1 MTKPTTH
8 EQPEAEPQPVGSAT
22 PNEPEGELI
31 AQRLRKLQELR
42 DRGVEPYPT
51 TFQRTLP
58 NLEAVADYDQLQ
70 GQTVSVAGRI
80 VSRRIMGKASFCHIM
95 DGSGQIQV
103 FLRENVLGADHYD
116 VFKELFDLGDFVGA
130 TGTLMKTRAGEV
142 SVEAKELVM
151 LAKALRPL
159 PEKWHGL
166 TDVEKRYRQRYL
178 DLIAN
183 PEVRN
188 IFRIRS
194 ATISAMRRFL
204 EERGFVEIETP
215 VLQPLYGG
223 ALARPFKTFH
233 NALDR
238 ELFMRIATELYLKRA
253 IVGGFDKVFEV
264 GRVFRNE
271 GVDTTHNPEF
281 TVMESYEAYANYL
294 DVMNMVEE
302 MIPWI
307 AHTVLGK
314 TTITFDGQTID
325 LRPPWR
331 RITLRDAILQKTGI
345 DVLAHPDRDELFQL
359 VAPLKLPISPTSSWG
374 KIVDE
379 LLSTQVEGD
388 LVQPTFIIDYPV
400 ELSPLAKRKPENPRL
415 VERFEAFVGGRG
427 MEIGNAFSELNDAID
442 QRARFAEQLQA
453 RAAGD
458 EEAHILDEDFLQALE
473 HGMPPTGG
481 LGIGVDRLVMLLAD
495 QRSIREV
502 ILFPHMRFSS

>member
-1 MTKPTTH
+1 MANDITDA
-8 EQPEAEPQPVGSAT
+8 QNLPEIPPANATAPVEHAD
-22 PNEPEGELI
+22 ELV
-31 AQRLRKLQELR
+31 AQRLRKLRDLR
-42 DRGVEPYPT
+42 ERGIEPYPT
-51 TFQRTLP
+51 NFRRTVP
-58 NLEAVADYDQLQ
+58 NLEAVADFDRLA
-70 GQTVSVAGRI
+70 GQTVSVAGRL
-80 VSRRIMGKASFCHIM
+80 VSRRIMGKASFCHIL
-95 DGSGQIQV
+95 DGSGKIQL
-103 FLRENVLGADHYD
+103 FLKEDVLGAENYEA
-116 VFKELFDLGDFVGA
+116 FKTLFDLGDFIGA
-130 TGTLMKTRAGEV
+130 TGRLMKTRAGEV
-142 SVEAKELVM
+142 SVEATELVL
-151 LAKALRPL
+151 LAKSLRPM

-178 DLIAN
+178 DLMAN
-183 PEVRN
+183 PQVRE
-188 IFRIRS
+188 IFRTRS
-194 ATISAMRRFL
+194 ATVSAMRRFL
-204 EERGFVEIETP
+204 EERGFIEIETP

-238 ELFMRIATELYLKRA
+238 EFFMRIATELYLKRA

-294 DVMNMVEE
+294 DVMTMVEE
-302 MIPWI
+302 LVPWI

-314 TTITFDGQTID
+314 TTITFDGQVVD

-331 RITLRDAILQKTGI
+331 RVTLRDAILQKSGV
-345 DVLAHPDRDELFQL
+345 DVLAHPDRDDLFRE
-359 VAPLKLPISPTSSWG
+359 VAHLNLPISPTSSWG

-379 LLSTQVEGD
+379 LLSTHVEHE
-388 LVQPTFIIDYPV
+388 LIQPTFILDYPV

-415 VERFEAFVGGRG
+415 VERFEAYVGGI
-427 MEIGNAFSELNDAID
+427 EIANAFSELNDAID

-458 EEAHILDEDFLQALE
+458 DEAHVLDEEFIEALE

-481 LGIGVDRLVMLLAD
+481 LGIGVDRLVMLLTD
-495 QRSIREV
+495 QQSIREV
-502 ILFPHMRFSS
+502 ILFPHRRSLT